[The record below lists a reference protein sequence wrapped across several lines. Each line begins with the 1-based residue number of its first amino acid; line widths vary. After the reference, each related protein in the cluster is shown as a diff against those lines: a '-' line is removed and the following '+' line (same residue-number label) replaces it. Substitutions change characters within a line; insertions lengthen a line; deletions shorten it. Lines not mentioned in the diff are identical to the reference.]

1 MTAFSG
7 AFYNCT
13 MSKVNRIIGTHVTN
27 LEILLHASK
36 VETDSRLIEVAVAT
50 NLEAGVLEDGS
61 VVAP

>member
-13 MSKVNRIIGTHVTN
+13 MNMVNRIIETNVTN